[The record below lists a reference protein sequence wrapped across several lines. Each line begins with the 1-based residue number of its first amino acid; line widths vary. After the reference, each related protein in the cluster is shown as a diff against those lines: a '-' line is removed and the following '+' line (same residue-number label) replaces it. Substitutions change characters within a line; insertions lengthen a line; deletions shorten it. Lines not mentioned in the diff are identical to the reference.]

1 MKTLLIS
8 INKGGVGKT
17 TLVSQLGRY
26 AHQLGLRTLLIDL
39 DDQGNLTRSLERQ
52 GSATRLRRTVTEI
65 LFEPVNDADL
75 GYTAFSILAADGGLT
90 KAVVE
95 TSQLK
100 ATHQGVERERATIA
114 HQHFAEFLKQASAH
128 YDLCLIDGPPALDI
142 RVMMALALAD
152 YALCP
157 IQLAQESIEGMS
169 HTLNGPRGILR
180 IKGTVNNR
188 LEFLGFLPNMVESTV
203 RQKEALLQL
212 GEKLGHHF
220 LRDDEGRVVLIP
232 LRQSIRDAQ
241 GQGISLAA
249 LAKTNTQARD
259 TWGKVRRI
267 FDQVLDR
274 MELRQQIEA
283 IHEQRLEALRI
294 EKAQQRLA
302 RICEPES
309 ALQDDLAV
317 MDEAVNEEVS
327 HV

>member
-241 GQGISLAA
+241 GQGLSLAA

-267 FDQVLDR
+267 FDQVRDR
-274 MELRQQIEA
+274 MELSPTIEA
-283 IHEQRLEALRI
+283 LHEQRLEAQRI

-317 MDEAVNEEVS
+317 MDEAVREEVN

>member
-1 MKTLLIS
+1 MKTLVVS

-26 AHQLGLRTLLIDL
+26 ANQLGLRTLLIDL

-52 GSATRLRRTVTEI
+52 GSAQRLKRTVTEI
-65 LFEPVNDADL
+65 LFDPVNDVDL
-75 GYTAFSILAADGGLT
+75 GHAPFSVLAADGGLT

-114 HQHFAEFLKQASAH
+114 HQNFAEFLKQASAH

-241 GQGISLAA
+241 GQGVSLAA
-249 LAKTNTQARD
+249 LAKSNTQARD

-274 MELRQQIEA
+274 MGLRLQIEE
-283 IHEQRLEALRI
+283 IQEQRQEAQRA
-294 EKAQQRLA
+294 ERAQQRLA
-302 RICEPES
+302 RICEPDV

-317 MDEAVNEEVS
+317 MDEAVREEVN

>member
-1 MKTLLIS
+1 MKSLVVS

-26 AHQLGLRTLLIDL
+26 ANQLGLRTLLIDL

-52 GSATRLRRTVTEI
+52 GSAQRLKRTVTEI
-65 LFEPVNDADL
+65 LFDPVSDTDL
-75 GYTAFSILAADGGLT
+75 ECSSFSVLAADGGLT

-114 HQHFAEFLKQASAH
+114 HQNFAEFLKQVSPH

-142 RVMMALALAD
+142 RVMMVLALAD

-188 LEFLGFLPNMVESTV
+188 LEFLGFLPNMVESTA

-220 LRDDEGRVVLIP
+220 LRDDEGRVLLIP

-241 GQGISLAA
+241 GQGVSLAT

-259 TWGKVRRI
+259 TWSKVRRI

-274 MELRQQIEA
+274 MELRPKIEA
-283 IHEQRLEALRI
+283 LHEQRLEAQRI

-302 RICEPES
+302 RICEPET

-317 MDEAVNEEVS
+317 MDEAVSEEIN

>member
-1 MKTLLIS
+1 MKTLVVS

-52 GSATRLRRTVTEI
+52 GSATRFSKTVTEI
-65 LFEPVNDADL
+65 LFEPVDVTDL
-75 GYTAFSILAADGGLT
+75 GHSAFCILAADGGLT

-114 HQHFAEFLKQASAH
+114 HQHFSEFLKQVSPH

-152 YALCP
+152 YAVCP

-180 IKGTVNNR
+180 IKGTVNNK
-188 LEFLGFLPNMVESTV
+188 LEFLGFLPNMVESTP
-203 RQKEALLQL
+203 RQKDALLEL
-212 GEKLGHHF
+212 GEMLGHHF
-220 LRDDEGRVVLIP
+220 LRDDEGRIVLIP

-241 GQGISLAA
+241 GQGLSLAT
-249 LAKTNTQARD
+249 LARSNTQARD
-259 TWGKVRRI
+259 TWGKLRRI
-267 FDQVLDR
+267 FDQILDR
-274 MELRQQIEA
+274 MELHSKIEA
-283 IHEQRLEALRI
+283 IREMRIEAQRI

-317 MDEAVNEEVS
+317 MDEAVSEEMN

>member
-52 GSATRLRRTVTEI
+52 RSVHRLKRTVTEI
-65 LFEPVNDADL
+65 LFDPAIDADL
-75 GYTAFSILAADGGLT
+75 RHTPFSVLAADGGLT

-114 HQHFAEFLKQASAH
+114 HQNFAEFLKLVSPH

-157 IQLAQESIEGMS
+157 IQLAQESIEGML

-188 LEFLGFLPNMVESTV
+188 LEFLGFLPNMVESTA

-241 GQGISLAA
+241 GQGVSLAT

-259 TWGKVRRI
+259 TWSKVRRI

-274 MELRQQIEA
+274 MELSTKIEA
-283 IHEQRLEALRI
+283 LHEQRVEAQRTV
-294 EKAQQRLA
+294 KAQQRLA
-302 RICEPES
+302 RICEPET

-317 MDEAVNEEVS
+317 MDEAVREETS

>member
-1 MKTLLIS
+1 MKTLVVS

-26 AHQLGLRTLLIDL
+26 ANQQGLRTLVIDL

-52 GSATRLRRTVTEI
+52 GSAQRLARTVTEI
-65 LFEPVNDADL
+65 LFDPVNDVNL
-75 GYTAFSILAADGGLT
+75 GHSPFSILAADGGLT

-114 HQHFAEFLKQASAH
+114 HQNFAEFLKQAGPH

-203 RQKEALLQL
+203 RQKEALLEL

-220 LRDDEGRVVLIP
+220 LRDDEGRIVLIP

-241 GQGISLAA
+241 GQGVALAA

-267 FDQVLDR
+267 MDQVLDR
-274 MELRQQIEA
+274 MGLRSQIEE
-283 IHEQRLEALRI
+283 IQEQRQEAQRA
-294 EKAQQRLA
+294 EKTQQRLA
-302 RICEPES
+302 RICEPDV

-317 MDEAVNEEVS
+317 MDEVVREELS

>member
-128 YDLCLIDGPPALDI
+128 YDLCLIDGPPALDV

-274 MELRQQIEA
+274 MELRSKIEA

-317 MDEAVNEEVS
+317 MDEAVREEAS

>member
-1 MKTLLIS
+1 MKSLVVS

-26 AHQLGLRTLLIDL
+26 ANQLGLRTLLIDL

-52 GSATRLRRTVTEI
+52 GSAQRLKRTVTEI
-65 LFEPVNDADL
+65 LFDPVSDADL
-75 GYTAFSILAADGGLT
+75 GYTQFSVLAADGGLT

-114 HQHFAEFLKQASAH
+114 HQNFAEFLKQVSPH

-188 LEFLGFLPNMVESTV
+188 LEFLGFLPNMVESTA

-241 GQGISLAA
+241 GQGG
-249 LAKTNTQARD
+249 T
-259 TWGKVRRI
+259 
-267 FDQVLDR
+267 
-274 MELRQQIEA
+274 
-283 IHEQRLEALRI
+283 
-294 EKAQQRLA
+294 
-302 RICEPES
+302 
-309 ALQDDLAV
+309 
-317 MDEAVNEEVS
+317 
-327 HV
+327 

>member
-1 MKTLLIS
+1 MKTLVVS

-17 TLVSQLGRY
+17 TLASQLGRY
-26 AHQLGLRTLLIDL
+26 ANQLGLRTLLIDL
-39 DDQGNLTRSLERQ
+39 DDQGNLTRSLERK
-52 GSATRLRRTVTEI
+52 GCATRLKRTVTEI
-65 LFEPVNDADL
+65 LFEPVSDGDL
-75 GYTAFSILAADGGLT
+75 GHTQFSILAADGGLT

-95 TSQLK
+95 TSQIK
-100 ATHQGVERERATIA
+100 ATHHGVERERATIA
-114 HQHFAEFLKQASAH
+114 HQNFAEFLKLVSPH

-142 RVMMALALAD
+142 RVMMALALGDFAI
-152 YALCP
+152 CP

-169 HTLNGPRGILR
+169 YTLNGPRGILR
-180 IKGTVNNR
+180 IKGTVNNK
-188 LEFLGFLPNMVESTV
+188 LEFLGFLPNMVESTA
-203 RQKEALLQL
+203 RQKEALMEL

-241 GQGISLAA
+241 GQGVALAK

-274 MELRQQIEA
+274 MDLRSQIDAISEHRQELIRA
-283 IHEQRLEALRI
+283 
-294 EKAQQRLA
+294 EKTQQRLA
-302 RICEPES
+302 RICEPD
-309 ALQDDLAV
+309 LGLKDDLAV
-317 MDEAVNEEVS
+317 MDEAVSEELS

>member
-1 MKTLLIS
+1 MKTLVVS

-52 GSATRLRRTVTEI
+52 GVATRLNRTVTEI
-65 LFEPVNDADL
+65 LFEPVGDSDL
-75 GYTAFSILAADGGLT
+75 GHSPFGILAADGGLT

-114 HQHFAEFLKQASAH
+114 HQNFAEFLKRVSPH

-180 IKGTVNNR
+180 IKGTVNNK
-188 LEFLGFLPNMVESTV
+188 LEFLGFLPNMVESTS
-203 RQKEALLQL
+203 RQKDALLEL
-212 GEKLGHHF
+212 GQKLGHHF
-220 LRDDEGRVVLIP
+220 LRDDDGRVVLIP

-241 GQGISLAA
+241 GQGVALAA

-274 MELRQQIEA
+274 MGLRSEIEVLAQQREDV
-283 IHEQRLEALRI
+283 QRAQ
-294 EKAQQRLA
+294 KAQQRLA
-302 RICEPES
+302 RICEPEF

-317 MDEAVNEEVS
+317 MDEVVREELS

>member
-1 MKTLLIS
+1 MRTLVVS

-26 AHQLGLRTLLIDL
+26 ANQLGLRTLLIDL

-52 GSATRLRRTVTEI
+52 GSAQRLKRTVTEI
-65 LFEPVNDADL
+65 LFDPVSDTDL
-75 GYTAFSILAADGGLT
+75 GHTPFSVLAADGGLT

-114 HQHFAEFLKQASAH
+114 HQNFAEFLKLVSPH

-142 RVMMALALAD
+142 RVMMALALSD

-241 GQGISLAA
+241 GQGVSLAT
-249 LAKTNTQARD
+249 LARSNTQARD

-274 MELRQQIEA
+274 MELRPEIEA
-283 IHEQRLEALRI
+283 LHEQRLEAQRT

-302 RICEPES
+302 RICEPET

-317 MDEAVNEEVS
+317 MDEAVREEVN

>member
-1 MKTLLIS
+1 MRTLVVS

-26 AHQLGLRTLLIDL
+26 ANQLGLRTLLIDL

-52 GSATRLRRTVTEI
+52 GSAQRLKRTVTEI
-65 LFEPVNDADL
+65 LFEPVNDADP
-75 GYTAFSILAADGGLT
+75 GYTPFSILAADGGLT

-114 HQHFAEFLKQASAH
+114 HQNFAEFLKQVSPH

-188 LEFLGFLPNMVESTV
+188 LEFLGFLPNMVESTA

-241 GQGISLAA
+241 GQGVSLAS
-249 LAKTNTQARD
+249 LARTNTQARD

-274 MELRQQIEA
+274 MELRPKIEA
-283 IHEQRLEALRI
+283 LHEQRIEAQRI

-302 RICEPES
+302 RICEPET

-317 MDEAVNEEVS
+317 MDEAVREEVS

>member
-1 MKTLLIS
+1 M
-8 INKGGVGKT
+8 
-17 TLVSQLGRY
+17 
-26 AHQLGLRTLLIDL
+26 
-39 DDQGNLTRSLERQ
+39 
-52 GSATRLRRTVTEI
+52 
-65 LFEPVNDADL
+65 
-75 GYTAFSILAADGGLT
+75 
-90 KAVVE
+90 E

-114 HQHFAEFLKQASAH
+114 HQNFAEFLKQVSPH

-188 LEFLGFLPNMVESTV
+188 LEFLGFLPNMVESTA

-220 LRDDEGRVVLIP
+220 LRDDEGRVVLVP

-241 GQGISLAA
+241 GQGVSLAT
-249 LAKTNTQARD
+249 LARSNTQARD
-259 TWGKVRRI
+259 TWSKVRRI
-267 FDQVLDR
+267 FDQILDR
-274 MELRQQIEA
+274 MELRPKIEA
-283 IHEQRLEALRI
+283 LHEERLEAQRA

-317 MDEAVNEEVS
+317 MDEAVREEVN

>member
-274 MELRQQIEA
+274 MELRSKIEA

>member
-1 MKTLLIS
+1 MKTLVVS

-26 AHQLGLRTLLIDL
+26 ANQLGLRTLLIDL

-52 GSATRLRRTVTEI
+52 GSASRLQRTVSEI
-65 LFEPVNDADL
+65 LFEPLSEVDL
-75 GYTAFSILAADGGLT
+75 GHTQFSILAADGGLT

-95 TSQLK
+95 TSQIK
-100 ATHQGVERERATIA
+100 TTHQGVERERATIA
-114 HQHFAEFLKQASAH
+114 HHNFAEFLKLVSPH

-152 YALCP
+152 FALCP

-180 IKGTVNNR
+180 IKGTVNNK
-188 LEFLGFLPNMVESTV
+188 LEFLGFLPNMVESTP
-203 RQKEALLQL
+203 RQKAALLEL

-241 GQGISLAA
+241 GQGVSLAT
-249 LAKTNTQARD
+249 LARSNSQARE

-274 MELRQQIEA
+274 MGLREEIE
-283 IHEQRLEALRI
+283 ILSKQRQEAQRVD
-294 EKAQQRLA
+294 KAQQRLA
-302 RICEPES
+302 RICEPDM

-317 MDEAVNEEVS
+317 MDEVVREELS

>member
-1 MKTLLIS
+1 MKTLVVS

-39 DDQGNLTRSLERQ
+39 DDQGNLTRSLERR
-52 GSATRLRRTVTEI
+52 GSAQRLKRTVTEI
-65 LFEPVNDADL
+65 LFEPENDADP
-75 GYTAFSILAADGGLT
+75 GYTPFSILAADGGLT

-100 ATHQGVERERATIA
+100 ASHQGVERERATIA
-114 HQHFAEFLKQASAH
+114 HQHFAEFLKQVSPH

-180 IKGTVNNR
+180 IKGTVNNK
-188 LEFLGFLPNMVESTV
+188 LEFLGFLPNMVESTQ

-220 LRDDEGRVVLIP
+220 LRDEEGRVVLIP

-241 GQGISLAA
+241 GQGVA
-249 LAKTNTQARD
+249 LATLSRTNSQARD
-259 TWGKVRRI
+259 TWSKLRRI
-267 FDQVLDR
+267 FDVILDR
-274 MELRQQIEA
+274 IGLQAQIEA
-283 IHEQRLEALRI
+283 LQEERLERLRAA
-294 EKAQQRLA
+294 KSQQRLA

-317 MDEAVNEEVS
+317 IEETVCEEAN

>member
-1 MKTLLIS
+1 MKTLVVS

-17 TLVSQLGRY
+17 TFVSQLGRY
-26 AHQLGLRTLLIDL
+26 ANQLGLRTLLIDL

-52 GSATRLRRTVTEI
+52 GSAQRLKRTVTEI
-65 LFEPVNDADL
+65 LFDPVSDTDL
-75 GYTAFSILAADGGLT
+75 GCPSFSVLAADGGLT

-114 HQHFAEFLKQASAH
+114 HQNFAEFLKLVSPH

-188 LEFLGFLPNMVESTV
+188 LEFLGFLPNMVESTS

-232 LRQSIRDAQ
+232 LRQSIRDSQ
-241 GQGISLAA
+241 GQGVSLAT
-249 LAKTNTQARD
+249 LARSNTQARD

-274 MELRQQIEA
+274 MELSPKIEA
-283 IHEQRLEALRI
+283 LHEQRLEAQRI

-302 RICEPES
+302 RICEPET

-317 MDEAVNEEVS
+317 MDEAVREEVS

>member
-1 MKTLLIS
+1 MKSLVVS

-39 DDQGNLTRSLERQ
+39 DDQGNLTRSVERQ
-52 GSATRLRRTVTEI
+52 GIATRLNRTVTEI
-65 LFEPVNDADL
+65 LFEPVGDDDL
-75 GYTAFSILAADGGLT
+75 GHSPFAILAADGGLT

-114 HQHFAEFLKQASAH
+114 HQNFAEFLKLVSQH

-180 IKGTVNNR
+180 IKGAVNNK
-188 LEFLGFLPNMVESTV
+188 LEFLGFLPNMVESTP
-203 RQKEALLQL
+203 RQKQALMEL

-241 GQGISLAA
+241 GQGVALAA
-249 LAKTNTQARD
+249 LAKSNTQARE

-267 FDQVLDR
+267 FDQVMDR
-274 MELRQQIEA
+274 MGLRLQIEA
-283 IHEQRLEALRI
+283 ISQKREEAHRL

-317 MDEAVNEEVS
+317 MDEVVREELS

>member
-26 AHQLGLRTLLIDL
+26 ASQLGLRTLLIDL
-39 DDQGNLTRSLERQ
+39 DDQGNLSRSVERQ
-52 GSATRLRRTVTEI
+52 GSAQRLKRTVTEI
-65 LFEPVNDADL
+65 LFEPVNDADP
-75 GYTAFSILAADGGLT
+75 GYTPFSILAADGGLT

-114 HQHFAEFLKQASAH
+114 HQHFAEFLKQASPH

-188 LEFLGFLPNMVESTV
+188 LEFLGFLPNMVESTA

-212 GEKLGHHF
+212 GERLGHHF
-220 LRDDEGRVVLIP
+220 LRDDEGKVVLIP

-241 GQGISLAA
+241 GQGISLAT

-259 TWGKVRRI
+259 TWNKLRRI

-274 MELRQQIEA
+274 MELSPKIETL
-283 IHEQRLEALRI
+283 HEQRLEAQRS

-317 MDEAVNEEVS
+317 MDEAVREEAS

>member
-26 AHQLGLRTLLIDL
+26 AGQLGLRTLLIDL

-52 GSATRLRRTVTEI
+52 GSAQPLKRTVTEI
-65 LFEPVNDADL
+65 LFDPVSDADM
-75 GYTAFSILAADGGLT
+75 GYAPFSVLAADGGLT

-100 ATHQGVERERATIA
+100 ATHLGVERERATIA
-114 HQHFAEFLKQASAH
+114 HQNFAEFLKLVSPH

-188 LEFLGFLPNMVESTV
+188 LEFLGFLPNMVESTA

-220 LRDDEGRVVLIP
+220 LRDDEGKVVLIP

-241 GQGISLAA
+241 GQGASLAT

-259 TWGKVRRI
+259 TWNKLRRI

-274 MELRQQIEA
+274 MELSSKIEA
-283 IHEQRLEALRI
+283 LHEQRLEAQRI

-302 RICEPES
+302 RICEPET

-317 MDEAVNEEVS
+317 MDEAVSEEVN

>member
-1 MKTLLIS
+1 MKTLVVS

-26 AHQLGLRTLLIDL
+26 ANQLGLRTLLIDL
-39 DDQGNLTRSLERQ
+39 DDQGNLTRALERQ
-52 GSATRLRRTVTEI
+52 GSASRLKRTVTEI
-65 LFEPVNDADL
+65 LFEPVGDYDL
-75 GYTAFSILAADGGLT
+75 GHTLFSVLAADGGLT

-114 HQHFAEFLKQASAH
+114 HQNFAEFLKQVSPF

-188 LEFLGFLPNMVESTV
+188 LEFLGFLPNMVESTA
-203 RQKEALLQL
+203 RQKEALMEL

-241 GQGISLAA
+241 GQGMALAA

-274 MELRQQIEA
+274 MGLSPQIEA
-283 IHEQRLEALRI
+283 IHEQRQNAQRA

-302 RICEPES
+302 RICEPDA

-317 MDEAVNEEVS
+317 MDEVVREELS

>member
-1 MKTLLIS
+1 MKSLVVS

-26 AHQLGLRTLLIDL
+26 ANQLGLRTLLIDL

-52 GSATRLRRTVTEI
+52 GSAQRLKRTVTEI
-65 LFEPVNDADL
+65 LFDPVSDADL
-75 GYTAFSILAADGGLT
+75 GYTQFSVLAADGGLT

-114 HQHFAEFLKQASAH
+114 HQNFAEFLKQVSPH

-188 LEFLGFLPNMVESTV
+188 LEFLGFLPNMVESTA

-241 GQGISLAA
+241 GQGVSLAA
-249 LAKTNTQARD
+249 LTKTNTQARD

-274 MELRQQIEA
+274 MELRTKIKA
-283 IHEQRLEALRI
+283 IHEQRLEAQRI
-294 EKAQQRLA
+294 ERAQQRLA

-317 MDEAVNEEVS
+317 MDEAVREEAS

>member
-1 MKTLLIS
+1 MKTLVVS

-17 TLVSQLGRY
+17 TFVSQFGRY
-26 AHQLGLRTLLIDL
+26 ANQLGLRTLLIDL

-52 GSATRLRRTVTEI
+52 GSAQRLKRTVTEI
-65 LFEPVNDADL
+65 LFDPV
-75 GYTAFSILAADGGLT
+75 SLAADGGLT

-241 GQGISLAA
+241 GQGVSLAT

-267 FDQVLDR
+267 FDQLLDR
-274 MELRQQIEA
+274 MELRPKIEA
-283 IHEQRLEALRI
+283 LHEQRLEAQRI

-302 RICEPES
+302 RICEPET

-317 MDEAVNEEVS
+317 IDEAVREEVS

>member
-52 GSATRLRRTVTEI
+52 GCVTRLRRTVTEI
-65 LFEPVNDADL
+65 LFEPVNDVDL
-75 GYTAFSILAADGGLT
+75 GYTSFSILAADGGLT

-114 HQHFAEFLKQASAH
+114 HQNFAEFLKQVAPH